1 MLKGVE
7 FEKLAPTTPLKL
19 FAAVVAFTATGVVVN
34 CGKN

>member
-19 FAAVVAFTATGVVVN
+19 FAAVLVFTAAGVVVY

>member
-7 FEKLAPTTPLKL
+7 FEKLAPKTPFRL
-19 FAAVVAFTATGVVVN
+19 FAVVVALTVTGVVVY